1 MAPWLESKDSP
12 CSLLRGLLEEMES
25 RESLPPTLTTHVASC
40 RACQTAMGELFA
52 SRELLKA
59 LPRRT
64 EETRPWFA
72 ARVMAAIDEQES
84 KLTKSLETWLV
95 VPRLASKLAWG
106 AALALVLTTT
116 WLAGHPKTTQ
126 TQTTAVR
133 TDIAGEPM
141 IESHPVPATNDDILE
156 NLTERPE

>member
-1 MAPWLESKDSP
+1 HA
-12 CSLLRGLLEEMES
+12 
-25 RESLPPTLTTHVASC
+25 VSC
-40 RACQTAMGELFA
+40 HKCQTALDEFFA
-52 SRELLKA
+52 SRELLSGF
-59 LPRRT
+59 PRPP
-64 EETRPWFA
+64 EDARPWFA
-72 ARVMAAIDEQES
+72 ARVMAAINEQES

-95 VPRLASKLAWG
+95 LPRLASKLAWG

-116 WLAGHPKTTQ
+116 WIAGHPRTSQ
-126 TQTTAVR
+126 TPTVR